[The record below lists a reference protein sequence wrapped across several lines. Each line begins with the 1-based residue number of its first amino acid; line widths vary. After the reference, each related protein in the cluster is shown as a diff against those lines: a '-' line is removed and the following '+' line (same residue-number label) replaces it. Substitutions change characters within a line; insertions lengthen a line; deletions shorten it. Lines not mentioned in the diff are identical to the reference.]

1 MSYLLVVSE
10 LDDWHLD
17 IPSLTVIRAQ
27 DFLTDPVFGVSSAD
41 QIFNLCHSFSYQSL
55 GYYVSLLAE
64 ARGQQPFPPLATIAG
79 LQLDAQLGWLTE
91 NLNKVLKRELAPL
104 KKTKFE
110 LNIFFGQSE
119 TKRYGKLARQ
129 LFNLLQIPL
138 MQIYFERPKD
148 QWRITGVKP
157 LAINELLQQQRDFL
171 AKTADVFLS
180 GQKPSILAR
189 EPRYR
194 LAILHDP
201 DNPEPP
207 SNRKAMQKFKK
218 AAEATGLR
226 AQFITRKD
234 FSRLHD
240 FDALFIRDTTF
251 ANHYTYEFSR
261 QAEAIGLVA
270 IDDSA
275 SILKCNNKVYLTE
288 LFARHHLPALKTLL
302 IHKGNIDQALYSP
315 ALPCVLKQP
324 DSSFSLGV
332 VKVETQEQLHSK
344 ASELLNK
351 SELIIAQEYL
361 PTEFDWRVV
370 ILDRKILCVAKYYM
384 APGYWQIIKH
394 DQRTGGYVEG
404 PTVAVAETGAPREML
419 RLALQAAN
427 LIGDGFY
434 GVDIKQSGDSFYLIE
449 INDNPNI
456 DAGNEDTLLK
466 DALYQKIMNVFLQ
479 RIKARK
485 ADLSAGEAT
494 AL

>member
-1 MSYLLVVSE
+1 MSNLLVVSE
-10 LDDWHLD
+10 LDDWQQA
-17 IPSLTVIRAQ
+17 IPHITIVRAQ
-27 DFLTDPVFGVSSAD
+27 DFLTDPAFGVSSAD
-41 QIFNLCHSFSYQSL
+41 QIFNLCRSFGYQSL

-64 ARGQQPFPPLATIAG
+64 ARDQPAFPRLSTVAG
-79 LQLDAQLGWLTE
+79 LQLPAQAQWLTQILGE
-91 NLNKVLKRELAPL
+91 TLQRELAPL
-104 KKTKFE
+104 KKAVFK
-110 LNIFFGQSE
+110 LNIYFGHSE
-119 TKRYGKLARQ
+119 IKRYSKIARYI
-129 LFNLLQIPL
+129 FSLLQIPL
-138 MQIYFERPKD
+138 MQVCFERIAS
-148 QWRITGVKP
+148 QWHLTAVKP
-157 LAINELLQQQRDFL
+157 LAINELPQQQRDFL
-171 AKTADVFLS
+171 VTAVTGFFSGHKLS
-180 GQKPSILAR
+180 AQTR

-218 AAEATGLR
+218 AAEAIGLQ
-226 AQFITRKD
+226 ANFITRND
-234 FSRLHD
+234 FSRLHE

-251 ANHYTYEFSR
+251 ASHYTYEFSR
-261 QAEAIGLVA
+261 QAEAVGLVV
-270 IDDSA
+270 IDDPA
-275 SILKCNNKVYLTE
+275 SILKCNNKVYLAE
-288 LFARHHLPALKTLL
+288 FFARHHLPAPKTLL
-302 IHKGNIDQALYSP
+302 LHKGNIDQALYSL

-344 ASELLNK
+344 ASELLEK
-351 SELIIAQEYL
+351 SELIIAQEYM

-404 PTVAVAETGAPREML
+404 PAVAMAETGVPKEML

-434 GVDIKQSGDSFYLIE
+434 GVDIKQAGDRFYFIE

-466 DALYQKIMNVFLQ
+466 DVLYREIMGVFLQ
-479 RIKARK
+479 RVKARK
-485 ADLSAGEAT
+485 AGQLAVKAVAS
-494 AL
+494 

>member
-1 MSYLLVVSE
+1 MSNLLVVSE
-10 LDDWHLD
+10 LEDWYQD
-17 IPSLTVIRAQ
+17 IPHLTIVRAQ
-27 DFLTDPVFGVSSAD
+27 DFLTDPAYGVSSSD
-41 QIFNLCHSFSYQSL
+41 QVFNLCRSFSYQSL
-55 GYYVSLLAE
+55 GYYASLLAE

-79 LQLDAQLGWLTE
+79 LQLDAQPGWLTE
-91 NLNKVLKRELAPL
+91 NLNETLQRELAPL
-104 KKTKFE
+104 KKTALK
-110 LNIFFGQSE
+110 LNIYFGQSE
-119 TKRYGKLARQ
+119 TKRYNKLARQ
-129 LFNLLQIPL
+129 LFSLLQIPL
-138 MQIYFERPKD
+138 MQVYFERPAD
-148 QWRITGVKP
+148 QWNITEVKP
-157 LAINELLQQQRDFL
+157 LAINELPQKQRDFL
-171 AKTADVFLS
+171 GEVAAGFFI
-180 GQKPSILAR
+180 GQKLSIQIH

-201 DNPEPP
+201 GNPEPP

-218 AAEATGLR
+218 AAEATGL
-226 AQFITRKD
+226 QTHFITHND
-234 FSRLHD
+234 FPRLHE

-261 QAEAIGLVA
+261 QAEAMGLVV
-270 IDDSA
+270 IDDPA
-275 SILKCNNKVYLTE
+275 SILKCNNKVYLAE
-288 LFARHHLPALKTLL
+288 LFARHHLPAPKTLL
-302 IHKGNIDQALYSP
+302 IHKGNIDQALYSL

-332 VKVETQEQLHSK
+332 VKVETQEQLHNK
-344 ASELLNK
+344 ANELLEK

-394 DQRTGGYVEG
+394 DQRAGGYIEG
-404 PTVAVAETGAPREML
+404 PTVAVAETGAPKEML

-434 GVDIKQSGDSFYLIE
+434 GVDIKQSGDRFYFVE

-466 DALYQKIMNVFLQ
+466 DALYQEIMNVFLQ

-485 ADLSAGEAT
+485 AGRLAPQA
-494 AL
+494 AF